1 MEVKLAPSPDGAET
15 FILAR
20 SAERREKEKAIHE
33 RFVRRM
39 EEGLQQLQAAMRSG
53 RLHDESTAHRRLGRL
68 QGKNSRAAK
77 AFDVQIE
84 RVAEETTDAVNNKKR
99 KKSKNKTEKTP
110 RLQITWQRNEQ
121 WAEWARLSEGCY
133 LPRSNLNEMTRMRKR
148 CGSITSS

>member
-1 MEVKLAPSPDGAET
+1 MEVKLVASPGGKET

-20 SAERREKEKAIHE
+20 SAERREKEKAIQE

-39 EEGLQQLQAAMRSG
+39 EEGLQQLQAAMQSG

-77 AFDVQIE
+77 GFDVKIE
-84 RVAEETTDAVNNKKR
+84 CVADETADAVNNKNR
-99 KKSKNKTEKTP
+99 KKSKDKTEETP

-133 LPRSNLNEMTRMRKR
+133 LLRSNSE
-148 CGSITSS
+148 